1 MEEIIHILQEF
12 WFGPQDIYYQQ
23 GMAWPLIVGAVITI
37 AGHAISAGK
46 AKKRERGAAS
56 RRRKAERD
64 LAHLEATRQEIVD
77 PWKDVE
83 DLSDMISNP
92 FAHLQVATGAAE
104 MQAQQADLSLATT
117 LDTLRATGAGAGGA
131 TALAQAALRSKQG
144 VAASIEQPEAENTRL
159 RAQGQVE
166 MDKLRMS
173 EKARLQEAR
182 VKGKQFTWGAEEA
195 RHLQK
200 LNRAAGLGQ
209 VAGQQEMAYGMAGD
223 AAVASAFSTA
233 GSALMSYGLNA
244 DLGTNQNNNPYAML
258 DTSGQTAY
266 DLGNLTNVNTSYLGG
281 NLVGTG
287 EFGTGGPLQG
297 GTGYGPGYGGY
308 GG

>member
-92 FAHLQVATGAAE
+92 FV
-104 MQAQQADLSLATT
+104 
-117 LDTLRATGAGAGGA
+117 LRF
-131 TALAQAALRSKQG
+131 
-144 VAASIEQPEAENTRL
+144 
-159 RAQGQVE
+159 
-166 MDKLRMS
+166 
-173 EKARLQEAR
+173 KAIHNSQ
-182 VKGKQFTWGAEEA
+182 KCQFTNV
-195 RHLQK
+195 RM
-200 LNRAAGLGQ
+200 
-209 VAGQQEMAYGMAGD
+209 V
-223 AAVASAFSTA
+223 
-233 GSALMSYGLNA
+233 
-244 DLGTNQNNNPYAML
+244 
-258 DTSGQTAY
+258 
-266 DLGNLTNVNTSYLGG
+266 LTK
-281 NLVGTG
+281 
-287 EFGTGGPLQG
+287 
-297 GTGYGPGYGGY
+297 
-308 GG
+308 